1 LTQFIKNHNKLFIFV
16 TFLI

>member
-1 LTQFIKNHNKLFIFV
+1 LTQFIKNHNKLFVFV